1 MHIGG
6 GEDNTVSVTEDGTT
20 SLVYTFPRT
29 DLTTSAL
36 TVNDIVGGTADAADY
51 TGATPG
57 AGKTITFAA
66 GFATALV
73 TIDPT
78 LNTTLKVS
86 DTVALMLAAD
96 TG

>member
-1 MHIGG
+1 MAA
-6 GEDNTVSVTEDGTT
+6 VMTT
-20 SLVYTFPRT
+20 RLLSQKMARRVLLYTFPGT
-29 DLTTSAL
+29 GPTTSAL
-36 TVNDIVGGTADAADY
+36 TVNDIVGGTADAADD

-57 AGKTITFAA
+57 AGKTIKLAA
-66 GFATALV
+66 GFPTALV